1 MKFTLNWLKKHLD
14 TQASLEQICEKLTAL
29 GLELDDLNDRAAT
42 YAPFKVAYVEKAEK
56 HPDAD
61 RLKVCTVRTAD
72 GVEQVVCGAPNARA
86 GMKGIFA
93 PEGSYIPGSDIVLK
107 KGVIR
112 GIESCGMLVSEAEMA
127 LSDEH
132 DGIIEVD
139 ENAEIGTPF
148 AQLYGLDDP
157 VITIDLTPNRV
168 DCAGVRGIAR
178 DLAAAGLGTLK
189 PLDVSKV
196 NGAFKSPVN
205 VRIEDNDGCKLFFGR
220 AIRGVKNGPSPEWM
234 RQLLKSVGL
243 RPISAL
249 VDITNFLSLDL
260 CRPLHVYDIAKLSG
274 DIVVR
279 EAKQGEQFDA
289 LNDKSYTAQGGEVA
303 ITDQSGV
310 IGFGGIVGGEST
322 GCTEESTDIFLECA
336 YFNPLRIAKTG
347 RLHGI
352 DSDARYR
359 FERGIDPAFTYT
371 GIEIATRL
379 ILEICGGEA
388 SEVVEA
394 GALPDWQKTVDYDPS
409 IVKNL
414 IGMDVEPARQKQIL
428 SDLGFEVSAQGANYA
443 VAVPPWRGDIWDAD
457 TDGRADLAEEIMR
470 VVGLDDLPSVSVR
483 ADSAVVQPAET
494 ALLSRVRQARNALAS
509 RGLHECV
516 TWSFMNKE
524 LAERF
529 GSNDNGLTLSN
540 PISAEI
546 DQMRPSI
553 LPNLIAAAAANQAR
567 GFGNAALCEVGPVF
581 RSSKADGQD
590 MMAAGIRSG
599 ANAQRSWSDNMSAR
613 HVDVYD
619 AKADA
624 LAALEACGAPAANA
638 QIRKGASEYFH
649 PGRSGVLALG
659 KNILAQF
666 GEIHPAIL
674 EEMDIKF
681 PVVGF
686 EVFLQNIPE
695 PKKKSGTE
703 KPFLQL
709 AALQPLSRD
718 FAFVVDENTNS
729 EDIVRAAKS
738 ADKKMIAQ
746 AYVFDV
752 YAGKGVEEGKKSL
765 ALNVTIQP
773 QDKTLTDEE
782 IEAISQD
789 IIGAVNAKTGGVLR
803 G

>member
-1 MKFTLNWLKKHLD
+1 MKFTLNWLKNHLD
-14 TQASLEQICEKLTAL
+14 TQASLEEICEKLTAL
-29 GLELDDLNDRAAT
+29 GLELDGLDDRAAT
-42 YAPFKVAYVEKAEK
+42 YAPFKVALVEKAEK

-61 RLKVCTVRTAD
+61 RLKVCTVRTAEST
-72 GVEQVVCGAPNARA
+72 EQVVCGAPNARA

-93 PEGSYIPGSDIVLK
+93 PEGSYIPGSDIRLK

-112 GIESCGMLVSEAEMA
+112 GVESCGMLVSEAEMA

-139 ENAEIGTPF
+139 ESIEIGTPF

-168 DCAGVRGIAR
+168 DCAAVRGIAR
-178 DLAAAGLGTLK
+178 DLVAAGLGTLK

-196 NGAFKSPVN
+196 SGGFKSPVS
-205 VRIEDNDGCKLFFGR
+205 VRIEDEDGCKLFLGR
-220 AIRGVKNGPSPEWM
+220 TIRGVKNGPSPEWM

-279 EAKQGEQFDA
+279 EAKEGEQFDA
-289 LNDKSYTAQGGEVA
+289 LNDKSYTAHGGEVA
-303 ITDQSGV
+303 IADQSGL

-322 GCTEESTDIFLECA
+322 GCTEQSTDIFLECA
-336 YFNPLRIAKTG
+336 YFNPIRMAKTG
-347 RLHGI
+347 RMHGI

-359 FERGIDPAFTYT
+359 FERGIDPAFTQA
-371 GIEIATRL
+371 GMEIATRL

-388 SEVVEA
+388 SDVVEA
-394 GALPDWQKTVDYDPS
+394 GAMPDWQKTVDYDPS

-414 IGMDVEPARQKQIL
+414 IGMDVAPAVQKQIL
-428 SDLGFEVSAQGANYA
+428 SDLGFEVREQGAKFA
-443 VAVPPWRGDIWDAD
+443 VDVPPWRGDIWDAD

-470 VVGLDDLPSVSVR
+470 VVGLDDLPFVSVR
-483 ADSAVVQPAET
+483 AESAVVQPAET
-494 ALLSRVRQARNALAS
+494 VLLSRVRQARNALAS

-524 LAERF
+524 LAAQF
-529 GSNDNGLTLSN
+529 GSNDESLTLSN

-553 LPNLIAAAAANQAR
+553 LPNLISAAAGNHAR
-567 GFGNAALCEVGPVF
+567 GFANAALCEVGPVF
-581 RSSKADGQD
+581 RSSKPDGQD

-599 ANAQRSWSDNMSAR
+599 ANAQRSWSDSNAAR
-613 HVDVYD
+613 GVDAYD

-638 QIRKGASEYFH
+638 QIRTSASDYFH

-674 EEMDIKF
+674 EEMDVKF

-686 EVFLQNIPE
+686 EIFLQNIPE
-695 PKKKSGTE
+695 AKKKSGTE

-765 ALNVTIQP
+765 ALNITIQP
-773 QDKTLTDEE
+773 QEKTLTDEE
-782 IEAISQD
+782 IEAISQEV
-789 IIGAVNAKTGGVLR
+789 IAAVHAKIGGALR

>member
-14 TQASLEQICEKLTAL
+14 TNASLEDICAKLTAL
-29 GLELDDLNDRAAT
+29 GLELDGLDDRAAT

-112 GIESCGMLVSEAEMA
+112 GVESCGMLVSEAEMA

-168 DCAGVRGIAR
+168 DCAGVRGVAR

-189 PLDVSKV
+189 PLDESKV
-196 NGAFKSPVN
+196 EGGFQSPVS
-205 VRIEDNDGCKLFFGR
+205 VRIEDTDGCKLFLGR
-220 AIRGVKNGPSPEWM
+220 TIRGVKNGPSPEWM

-260 CRPLHVYDIAKLSG
+260 CRPLHVYDIAKLRG

-279 EAKQGEQFDA
+279 EARQGEQYDA

-322 GCTEESTDIFLECA
+322 GCTDESTDIFLECA
-336 YFNPLRIAKTG
+336 YFNPIRMAKAG

-352 DSDARYR
+352 ESDARYR
-359 FERGIDPAFTYT
+359 NERGIDPVFTYA
-371 GIEIATRL
+371 GMEIATRL

-388 SEVVEA
+388 SDVVEA

-409 IVKNL
+409 IVRNL
-414 IGMDVEPARQKQIL
+414 IGMDVAPARQEKIL
-428 SDLGFEVSAQGANYA
+428 SDLGFEVREKGGKFA

-483 ADSAVVQPAET
+483 ADSAIVQPAET
-494 ALLSRVRQARNALAS
+494 TLLSRVRQARNALAA

-516 TWSFMNKE
+516 TWSFMNKD
-524 LAERF
+524 LAARF

-567 GFGNAALCEVGPVF
+567 GFANAALCEVGPVF

-599 ANAQRSWSDNMSAR
+599 ANGPRSWSDSNASR
-613 HVDVYD
+613 GVDAFD

-624 LAALEACGAPAANA
+624 LAALVACGAPAGNA

-659 KNILAQF
+659 KSVLAQF

-686 EVFLQNIPE
+686 EIFLQNIPE
-695 PKKKSGTE
+695 SKKKSGTE

-709 AALQPLSRD
+709 GALQPLSRD
-718 FAFVVDENTNS
+718 FAFVVDENVES
-729 EDIVRAAKS
+729 DALVRAAKS
-738 ADKKMIAQ
+738 ADKKMIAA

-752 YAGKGVEEGKKSL
+752 YAGKGVEPGKKSL

-773 QDKTLTDEE
+773 ADKTLTDEE
-782 IEAISQD
+782 IENISND
-789 IIGAVNAKTGGVLR
+789 IIAAVNAKTGGVLR

>member
-14 TQASLEQICEKLTAL
+14 TNASLEDICEKLTAL
-29 GLELDDLNDRAAT
+29 GLELDGLDDRAVT
-42 YAPFKVAYVEKAEK
+42 YAPFKVALVEKAEK

-61 RLKVCTVRTAD
+61 RLKVCTVKTAD

-93 PEGSYIPGSDIVLK
+93 PEGSYIPGSDITLK

-112 GIESCGMLVSEAEMA
+112 GVESCGMLVSEAEMA
-127 LSDEH
+127 LSEEH

-139 ENAEIGTPF
+139 ESIEIGTPF
-148 AQLYGLDDP
+148 AALYGLDDP

-189 PLDVSKV
+189 PMDVSKV
-196 NGAFKSPVN
+196 PAAFQSPVS
-205 VRIEDNDGCKLFFGR
+205 VRIEDEDGCKLFLGR
-220 AIRGVKNGPSPEWM
+220 AIRGVKNGPSPQWM
-234 RQLLKSVGL
+234 QQLLKSVGL

-249 VDITNFLSLDL
+249 VDITNFISLDL

-274 DIVVR
+274 DIIVR

-322 GCTEESTDIFLECA
+322 GCTEGSTDIFLECA
-336 YFNPLRIAKTG
+336 YFNPVRMAKTG

-359 FERGIDPAFTYT
+359 NERGIDPAFTHA
-371 GIEIATRL
+371 GMEIATRL
-379 ILEICGGEA
+379 ILDICGGEA

-414 IGMDVEPARQKQIL
+414 IGMDVTPATQKQIL
-428 SDLGFEVSAQGANYA
+428 SDLGFEVSEKGAAFA

-457 TDGRADLAEEIMR
+457 TDGRADLAEEVMR

-494 ALLSRVRQARNALAS
+494 PLLSRVRQARNALAA

-516 TWSFMNKE
+516 TWSFMNKD
-524 LAERF
+524 LAAQF

-553 LPNLIAAAAANQAR
+553 LPNLIAAAQANQAR
-567 GFGNAALCEVGPVF
+567 GFANAALCEVGPVF

-599 ANAQRSWSDNMSAR
+599 ANAQRSWSDTNAAR
-613 HVDVYD
+613 GVDAYD

-659 KNILAQF
+659 KNVLAQF

-686 EVFLQNIPE
+686 EIFLENIPA

-718 FAFVVDENTNS
+718 FAFVVDENVDS
-729 EDIVRAAKS
+729 DSLVRAAKS
-738 ADKKMIAQ
+738 ADKKMIAS

-765 ALNVTIQP
+765 ALNVTLQP

-782 IEAISQD
+782 IEVISQD
-789 IIGAVNAKTGGVLR
+789 IIAAVNAKTGGVLR

>member
-61 RLKVCTVRTAD
+61 RLKVCTVRTAE
-72 GVEQVVCGAPNARA
+72 GTEQVVCGAPNARE

-112 GIESCGMLVSEAEMA
+112 GVESCGMLVSEAEMA
-127 LSDEH
+127 LSEEH

-139 ENAEIGTPF
+139 EGIEIGTPF

-189 PLDVSKV
+189 PLADSKV
-196 NGAFKSPVN
+196 DGAFKSPVN
-205 VRIEDNDGCKLFFGR
+205 VRIEDNDGCKLFLGR
-220 AIRGVKNGPSPEWM
+220 TIRGVKNGPSPEWM
-234 RQLLKSVGL
+234 CQLLKSVGL

-279 EAKQGEQFDA
+279 EAKKGEQFDA

-352 DSDARYR
+352 ESDARYR
-359 FERGIDPAFTYT
+359 FERGIDPAFTYA
-371 GIEIATRL
+371 GMEIATRL

-388 SEVVEA
+388 SEVVES
-394 GALPDWQKTVDYDPS
+394 GTLPDWQKTVDYDPA

-414 IGMDVEPARQKQIL
+414 IGMDVAPDKQKQIL
-428 SDLGFEVSAQGANYA
+428 SDLGFKVSAQGTKLS

-524 LAERF
+524 LAARF

-599 ANAQRSWSDNMSAR
+599 ANAQRSWSDNNAAR
-613 HVDVYD
+613 SVDVYD

-681 PVVGF
+681 PVVAF

-695 PKKKSGTE
+695 PKRKSGTE

-718 FAFVVDENTNS
+718 FAFVVDESTAS

-738 ADKKMIAQ
+738 ADKKMIAD
-746 AYVFDV
+746 AYIFDV

-765 ALNVTIQP
+765 ALNVIIQP